1 MDTKVAQPVWQFDN
15 LSFQTK
21 QADNLFWFLLNNF
34 IQQLVGTKDMLWY
47 QTTGKVAEPVWQIV
61 IKLKKLILFDSNL

>member
-21 QADNLFWFLLNNF
+21 QADNLFYIFA
-34 IQQLVGTKDMLWY
+34 QQFYSTKDTLWY
-47 QTTGKVAEPVWQIV
+47 QTTLKVAEPVWQFFIQ
-61 IKLKKLILFDSNL
+61 LKKKRSIYDWNL